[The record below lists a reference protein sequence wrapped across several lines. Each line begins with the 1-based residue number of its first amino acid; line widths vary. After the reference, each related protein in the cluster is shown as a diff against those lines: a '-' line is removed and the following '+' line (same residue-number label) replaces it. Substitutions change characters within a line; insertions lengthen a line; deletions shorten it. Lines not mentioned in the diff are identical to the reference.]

1 MVCRL
6 DGPRE
11 RQVKNSIYYKN
22 CLIRGESFQLAE
34 SSGWIPRYTLTRQD
48 VRNKW
53 NGTPSHH
60 DRLDQVFWTENE
72 ADKFALQDAMRWI
85 DENSQS
91 QN

>member
-1 MVCRL
+1 M
-6 DGPRE
+6 
-11 RQVKNSIYYKN
+11 KSSISYKN
-22 CLIRGESFQLAE
+22 CLIRGESFQLTQ

-48 VRNKW
+48 ARNKW

-85 DENSQS
+85 DENPRLQS
-91 QN
+91 